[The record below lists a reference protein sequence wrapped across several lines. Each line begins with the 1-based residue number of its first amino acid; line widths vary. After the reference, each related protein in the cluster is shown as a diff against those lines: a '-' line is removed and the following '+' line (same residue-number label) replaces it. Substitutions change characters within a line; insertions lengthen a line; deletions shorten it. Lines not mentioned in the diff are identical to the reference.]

1 MLLTYLSGE
10 FGVLKLFIKMNIS
23 ANTLFH
29 FVSQRKFSKD
39 ILHGKLIPRYCVEHF
54 EINDYLKGD
63 VVIPMKCFCDIPLS
77 QIYEHTN
84 TYGKFAIGFTKEWA
98 QKVGITPVIYIHN
111 QSPQIQDI
119 LPKLGKNFF
128 DFCNKNLAIKY
139 IKPYYGKM
147 WRNGKLTKD
156 TCFYNEREWRFVP
169 KNSQLLKKSTFEE
182 KKDEYQNSLKT
193 SPISFSPK
201 DIKYII
207 IQEEKNRSKIINI
220 IKKSNFF
227 PDSDSKELAIS
238 KIFSVEHIHL
248 DL

>member
-1 MLLTYLSGE
+1 MS
-10 FGVLKLFIKMNIS
+10 IS

-29 FVSQRKFSKD
+29 FVSQRKFLES

-54 EINDYLKGD
+54 EINDNFKGD
-63 VVIPMKCFCDIPLS
+63 VAIPMKCFCDIPLS

-98 QKVGITPVIYIHN
+98 QKVGITPVLYIHN
-111 QSPQIQDI
+111 QSPHIQNI
-119 LPKLGKNFF
+119 FPKSQKNFLSL
-128 DFCNKNLAIKY
+128 CKKNLTIKY
-139 IKPYYGKM
+139 VKPYCGKM

-169 KNSQLLKKSTFEE
+169 KNITLLDKCKFE
-182 KKDEYQNSLKT
+182 KNKDTYQNKLKT
-193 SPISFSPK
+193 SPIPFTPN

-207 IQEEKNRSKIINI
+207 IQEEKNRDKIIDA
-220 IKKSNFF
+220 IKKANFF
-227 PDSDSKELAIS
+227 PNAADKELAIS
-238 KIFSVEHIHL
+238 KIFSVEHIHI

>member
-1 MLLTYLSGE
+1 
-10 FGVLKLFIKMNIS
+10 
-23 ANTLFH
+23 
-29 FVSQRKFSKD
+29 
-39 ILHGKLIPRYCVEHF
+39 
-54 EINDYLKGD
+54 
-63 VVIPMKCFCDIPLS
+63 MKCFCDIPLS

-119 LPKLGKNFF
+119 LPKSGKNFF
-128 DFCNKNLAIKY
+128 EFCNNNLAIRY

-156 TCFYNEREWRFVP
+156 TCFYNEREWRFAP
-169 KNSQLLKKSTFEE
+169 KNIELLNKSTFEK
-182 KKDEYQNSLKT
+182 KKDEYQNALKT
-193 SPISFSPK
+193 APISFMSS

-207 IQEEKNRSKIINI
+207 IQEEENRSKIINI

-227 PDSDSKELAIS
+227 PDSDSKESAIS

>member
-1 MLLTYLSGE
+1 M
-10 FGVLKLFIKMNIS
+10 
-23 ANTLFH
+23 
-29 FVSQRKFSKD
+29 
-39 ILHGKLIPRYCVEHF
+39 
-54 EINDYLKGD
+54 
-63 VVIPMKCFCDIPLS
+63 
-77 QIYEHTN
+77 
-84 TYGKFAIGFTKEWA
+84 
-98 QKVGITPVIYIHN
+98 
-111 QSPQIQDI
+111 
-119 LPKLGKNFF
+119 
-128 DFCNKNLAIKY
+128 
-139 IKPYYGKM
+139 
-147 WRNGKLTKD
+147 D
-156 TCFYNEREWRFVP
+156 T
-169 KNSQLLKKSTFEE
+169 EE

>member
-29 FVSQRKFSKD
+29 FVSQRKFLKD

-156 TCFYNEREWRFVP
+156 TCFY
-169 KNSQLLKKSTFEE
+169 
-182 KKDEYQNSLKT
+182 
-193 SPISFSPK
+193 
-201 DIKYII
+201 KY
-207 IQEEKNRSKIINI
+207 
-220 IKKSNFF
+220 
-227 PDSDSKELAIS
+227 
-238 KIFSVEHIHL
+238 H
-248 DL
+248 